1 MALAVR
7 RRTGAA
13 LHLQRFADL
22 LSSWWRACFFFV
34 LCLVFVFFACIFFV
48 ALHVRFFFF
57 LSTPG
62 RFLSHSAGGHQ
73 RPCKFECV
81 AESSVHFYNCRISAR
96 SSFRFLSLS
105 HVLCLSVRHSLSLSL
120 SLSPRSASLSW
131 VWTPGRATHSR
142 PGFDGDATLWF
153 ASLAHHRLHY
163 RNER

>member
-22 LSSWWRACFFFV
+22 LSSWWRACFFFCSMPRLCF
-34 LCLVFVFFACIFFV
+34 LCLHFFV

-57 LSTPG
+57 FQLRVDSSLIRLAAINGHANSNVLP
-62 RFLSHSAGGHQ
+62 SHQSIFITAGY
-73 RPCKFECV
+73 PLVLPFV
-81 AESSVHFYNCRISAR
+81 FS
-96 SSFRFLSLS
+96 
-105 HVLCLSVRHSLSLSL
+105 LCLMFYVSVCATLFLSL